1 MEFAFAKSA
10 NMLEENEIT
19 FESWFLT
26 AFDAV
31 SGSLWKLQEWPLM
44 RRALSFVPI
53 CLVSLVDRQLA
64 HVARMLKVHLSGFC
78 LR

>member
-10 NMLEENEIT
+10 NMLEENETT

-31 SGSLWKLQEWPLM
+31 SGSLWKLQEWPLV
-44 RRALSFVPI
+44 RRALYFVSI
-53 CLVSLVDRQLA
+53 DFVSLVDSRIA
-64 HVARMLKVHLSGFC
+64 YVARMLKVRLSGFC
-78 LR
+78 LN